1 MKSILCALILAAA
14 AGPAAAQ
21 DETIGARW
29 REWFVD
35 INGHIQGQ
43 GDLIPSSDINLTETL
58 GLDDQENAHELQ
70 VYLQLPV
77 LGRIYAGYW
86 WVDFSGTETLERDI
100 TFGDVTFT
108 ASTTVDTTLE
118 LDMYYL
124 TYEFMFPSLPL
135 GGDTV
140 RLDIGVQ
147 LGVRALLI
155 DASIDSVLLAAE
167 DDGAVGTPILGARG
181 ALQVTPFLRAELELA
196 GMTVRYGDASMRYVE
211 AFGEVVGQLG
221 PVFAGVGYKYCSL
234 DFDDES
240 GDVDL
245 EAELKLDGFYLTAG
259 VRF

>member
-1 MKSILCALILAAA
+1 MRTILSVLAVLAAA
-14 AGPAAAQ
+14 APAAAQ
-21 DETIGARW
+21 DETVGARW
-29 REWFVD
+29 REWFVN
-35 INGHIQGQ
+35 INGRIQGQ
-43 GDLIPSSDINLTETL
+43 GELVPSSDINLTETL
-58 GLDDQENAHELQ
+58 GLDDQENGHEIQLY
-70 VYLQLPV
+70 VQLPV

-86 WVDFSGTETLERDI
+86 WVDFDGTETLERDI

-124 TYEFMFPSLPL
+124 TYEFMFPGIPL

-140 RLDIGVQ
+140 RLDVGVQ
-147 LGVRALLI
+147 VGVRALLL
-155 DASIDSVLLAAE
+155 DASIDSALLVAE
-167 DDGAVGTPILGARG
+167 DDGAVGTPIIGARG

-196 GMTVRYGDASMRYVE
+196 GMTIRYGDSSMKYVE
-211 AFGEVVGQLG
+211 AFGEIVGQLG

-245 EAELKLDGFYLTAG
+245 EAEVRLDGVYLTAG